1 MNAVR
6 EGMATMVP
14 VPVLLLM
21 PVVVV
26 ERLVCG
32 APSVPIDALKR
43 VARYRLELIILFCIN
58 IVCILARF
66 LCNTVLFYHRDFE
79 ASSQVVRWL
88 WEILEAMTEEDRVQ
102 FLIFVSGRSRDVYSS
117 TNAIAFVHEFLEIQR
132 DPPKS
137 AQSKL

>member
-1 MNAVR
+1 
-6 EGMATMVP
+6 MVP

-58 IVCILARF
+58 VVPEGFCVTR
-66 LCNTVLFYHRDFE
+66 NTVLFFHRDFE

-137 AQSKL
+137 AHSKL

>member
-43 VARYRLELIILFCIN
+43 VARYRLKLIILFCIN
-58 IVCILARF
+58 A
-66 LCNTVLFYHRDFE
+66 VLH
-79 ASSQVVRWL
+79 SK
-88 WEILEAMTEEDRVQ
+88 
-102 FLIFVSGRSRDVYSS
+102 VS
-117 TNAIAFVHEFLEIQR
+117 A
-132 DPPKS
+132 
-137 AQSKL
+137 